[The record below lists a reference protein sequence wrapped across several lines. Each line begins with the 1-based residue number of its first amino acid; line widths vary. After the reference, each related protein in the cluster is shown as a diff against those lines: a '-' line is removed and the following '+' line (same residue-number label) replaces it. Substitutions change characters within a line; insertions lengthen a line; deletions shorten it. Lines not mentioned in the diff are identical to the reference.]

1 MTVFVVQ
8 EESPGQNIVS
18 ASRYGD
24 IDYLLPRSQ
33 ITFSTYPTLKRL
45 KRKLKAFSDDDY
57 LLLIGDPAAIGMAT
71 VVAGE
76 YNQGRMQ
83 FLKWDRQEKQY
94 FPIKFNVHQKGEM

>member
-8 EESPGQNIVS
+8 EENPGQNIVS
-18 ASRYGD
+18 ASRYGE
-24 IDYLLPRSQ
+24 IDYLLPRGQ

-71 VVAGE
+71 VVAAE
-76 YNQGRMQ
+76 YNRGKLQ

-94 FPIKFNVHQKGEM
+94 YPIKFDVHEKGEL

>member
-18 ASRYGD
+18 ATRYGK
-24 IDYLLPRSQ
+24 IDYLLPRGQ

-45 KRKLKAFSDDDY
+45 KRKLKEFSDDDY

-71 VVAGE
+71 VVAAE
-76 YNQGRMQ
+76 YNRGKLQ

-94 FPIKFNVHQKGEM
+94 YPIKFDIHEKGEL